1 MAGPFDSESEA
12 GKLRKALASHSLAPD
27 TKLLFG
33 ATFLASL
40 RETNVPP
47 EVYLRE
53 FFPSLAALAAHLTRE
68 CFLPREQAV
77 IAEMVALAE
86 DNLANYD
93 CAAEIESLKH
103 LLPGIGSDAV
113 ELPPMEPV
121 DLADDS
127 VTVDCFFVEDHPEL
141 KFASRGRLL
150 QLRATG
156 LILPKATADDI
167 LFVNP
172 LEQPEDPFLGQA
184 RASVA
189 AARGLLEREYGLSS
203 GQYFQIKFAINSTG
217 ARFTGDSLGAA
228 FAVAAV
234 ALLTRLAAMRH
245 TFIIPSTTSFTGA
258 LNPDGRI
265 ETISLAGLKLKIERA
280 YFSRVTCL
288 AVPREHC
295 TEAQQY
301 LAGLMSDYP
310 GKHLELIGVS
320 SLSEA
325 LDNPRLIDRRPVSYP
340 VYLSRRILGAV
351 RQKVIEIPLL
361 IAFVVFLFV
370 LIAPS
375 RWMPW
380 FDDNPSTVDV
390 HIQSGTISV
399 RNAAGDSLW
408 SITPT
413 CPIADSANQA
423 SLVVVSDLDHDTRNE
438 VLFMINAKSTCP
450 ERNRLYCFESTGD
463 TLFVQDCVVPGQYP
477 NDTAGVQYDSEHLTV
492 FRVDGQITIVTNIFV
507 SNPARSHMRFWSAK
521 GDSLG
526 WYINAGCCWPIV
538 VTDHDQDGQEELL
551 ALCYNN
557 RLNRASLLAIEP
569 LGARGCSPPYHDS
582 SLDLSWIEH
591 GSQVAYLAFW
601 YTDIGRRLSP
611 LPYNQP
617 SPEGIHTTDSAFLV
631 AVIAEGPWKGVSADL
646 LYYIDRTYRVKR
658 VIPNDCFNQARREL
672 IANGETLSGLTVDDY
687 LDSVWYWRDSSWIS
701 GGELKDSASHTP

>member
-1 MAGPFDSESEA
+1 MSGPFDIESEA
-12 GKLRKALASHSLAPD
+12 SQVRKALASHSLAPD

-33 ATFLASL
+33 VTFLASL
-40 RETNVPP
+40 RGTIVSP

-53 FFPSLAALAAHLTRE
+53 FLPSLAALSSHLTE
-68 CFLPREQAV
+68 ESFLPRELKV
-77 IAEMVALAE
+77 IAEMVLLAE
-86 DNLANYD
+86 GNRASYD
-93 CAAEIESLKH
+93 CAAEIESFRH
-103 LLPGIGSDAV
+103 LSSNPTDAPVRLPNRP
-113 ELPPMEPV
+113 E
-121 DLADDS
+121 DLADNS
-127 VTVDCFFVEDHPEL
+127 VAVDCFFVEDHPEL
-141 KFASRGRLL
+141 KFASRSRLL

-167 LFVNP
+167 LVVNP

-184 RASVA
+184 RDSVA
-189 AARGLLEREYGLSS
+189 AARNLLEREHGLSS

-234 ALLTRLAAMRH
+234 ALLTRLAAMYD
-245 TFIIPSTTSFTGA
+245 TFSIPSSVSFTGA

-265 ETISLAGLKLKIERA
+265 ETISLVGLKLKIERA

-288 AVPREHC
+288 AVPREHF

-301 LAGLMSDYP
+301 LAELMSDYP
-310 GKHLELIGVS
+310 GKSLELVGVS

-325 LDNPRLIDRRPVSYP
+325 LGNPRLIDRRPVSYP

-361 IAFVVFLFV
+361 IAFMVFLFV

-380 FDDNPSTVDV
+380 FDDNPSTIAV
-390 HIQSGTISV
+390 HMQAGAITV

-408 SITPT
+408 SITPI
-413 CPIADSANQA
+413 CPIADSAGQA
-423 SLVVVSDLDHDTRNE
+423 SLVVVGDLNHDTRNE

-450 ERNRLYCFESTGD
+450 ERNKLYCFGSEGD
-463 TLFVQDCVVPGQYP
+463 TLFVNDCVVPGQYP
-477 NDTAGVQYDSEHLTV
+477 KDTSGVQYDSEHLTV
-492 FRVDGQITIVTNIFV
+492 FHVDGQVTIVTNVFV
-507 SNPARSHMRFWSAK
+507 SNPARSHMRFWSAN

-538 VTDHDQDGQEELL
+538 VTDHDQDGKEELL

-557 RLNRASLLAIEP
+557 RLDRASLLAIEP
-569 LGARGCSPPYHDS
+569 SGARGCSPPYHDS

-591 GSQVAYLAFW
+591 GNQVAYLAFW
-601 YTDIGRRLSP
+601 YTDIGRKLSP

-646 LYYIDRTYRVKR
+646 LYYVDRTYRVDR
-658 VIPNDCFNQARREL
+658 VMPNDCFNQARREL
-672 IANGETLSGLTVDDY
+672 TARGESLSDLVLDDY
-687 LDSVWYWRDSSWIS
+687 VDSVMYWRDSGWVSE
-701 GGELKDSASHTP
+701 GELRKSAIHTP

>member
-1 MAGPFDSESEA
+1 MSGPFDFESEA
-12 GKLRKALASHSLAPD
+12 SKLRKALASQSLAAD

-40 RETNVPP
+40 RAANVSS
-47 EVYLRE
+47 EAYLRE
-53 FFPSLAALAAHLTRE
+53 FFPSLAALGARLTRTS
-68 CFLPREQAV
+68 FLPRELAV

-103 LLPGIGSDAV
+103 LLPGVGSDAA
-113 ELPPMEPV
+113 ELPPMGPE
-121 DLADDS
+121 DLADNS

-156 LILPKATADDI
+156 LVLPKATADDI
-167 LFVNP
+167 LVVNP

-184 RASVA
+184 RDSVA
-189 AARGLLEREYGLSS
+189 AARALLEREHGLSA
-203 GQYFQIKFAINSTG
+203 GQYFQIKFAIDSTG

-234 ALLTRLAAMRH
+234 VLLTRLAAMRH
-245 TFIIPSTTSFTGA
+245 TFTIHSNISFTGA

-280 YFSRVTCL
+280 YFSRITCL
-288 AVPREHC
+288 AVPQEHF

-301 LAGLMSDYP
+301 LAGLISAYP
-310 GKHLELIGVS
+310 DKNLELVGVS

-325 LDNPRLIDRRPVSYP
+325 LDNPRLIDRRPVRYP
-340 VYLSRRILGAV
+340 VYLSRRILGAI

-361 IAFVVFLFV
+361 IAFMAFLFV
-370 LIAPS
+370 LIAPN

-380 FDDNPSTVDV
+380 FDDNPSAIDV
-390 HIQSGTISV
+390 HVQAGTINV

-408 SITPT
+408 SIVPA
-413 CPIADSANQA
+413 CPMADSAGQA
-423 SLVVVSDLDHDTRNE
+423 SLIVVSDLDRDTRNE
-438 VLFMINAKSTCP
+438 VLFMINSKSTCP
-450 ERNRLYCFESTGD
+450 ERNKLYCFGFSGD
-463 TLFVQDCVVPGQYP
+463 TLFVNDCVVPRQYP
-477 NDTAGVQYDSEHLTV
+477 KDSAGVQYDSEHLTV
-492 FRVDGQITIVTNIFV
+492 FNVDGQVTIVTNIFV

-526 WYINAGCCWPIV
+526 WYINAGCTWPIA
-538 VTDHDQDGQEELL
+538 VTDHDQDGSEELL

-557 RLNRASLLAIEP
+557 RLDRASLLAINP
-569 LGARGCSPPYHDS
+569 NGARGCSPPYYDS

-591 GSQVAYLAFW
+591 GNQVAYLAFW
-601 YTDIGRRLSP
+601 YSDVGRKLSP

-646 LYYIDRTYRVKR
+646 LYYIDRTYRVTR
-658 VIPNDCFNQARREL
+658 VMPNDCFNQARSEL

-687 LDSVWYWRDSSWIS
+687 VDSVWYWRDTSWIS